1 VTVNGSG
8 HHLPPSMHAQE
19 LVRDLM
25 RSTPNLPALN
35 GNGCFL
41 PTGASVGWDCEKIE
55 LRTAETRSNRGAV
68 IEHLRLRQWVYDT
81 IQEVNTQ
88 NGAYTTIEMSC
99 GGACYATGKTFGTH
113 FNVDLQNVNRPAISQ
128 DLAALYLIGLP
139 FHGSGA
145 LKFGTIVPCWSA
157 HIEQRGV
164 QRLFGFK
171 DMREAGKCRLQIAT
185 SAGCSRSPLSL
196 ALGFGWLTLIAAALE
211 GGLSSAEIPQFND
224 LEAAGRTYNAD
235 LTAKVPVET
244 SMGAL
249 SVMDCIELVFP
260 VLCTY
265 ANTDDL
271 NDICALVGR
280 VIHDMRKDPS
290 ALATSHDPHVLCAL
304 LKRLATRRGFDAE
317 QLREVNSALTSLDHL
332 KVADDDHALE
342 LPAFL
347 LRNRRRLRNAG
358 GHSARESRPDSV
370 PDEETLE
377 RYIALK
383 AEAEELYTRWPLLG
397 CGLFDE
403 LDQAGVL
410 EYARFGIALPEPSD
424 EISAFASPRA
434 WLRGGFVAEFLG
446 HSDAYACGWD
456 KLVDKENRRT
466 LSMTDPDHPESEWKP
481 LVRETEN
488 RPGMNRLRRAL
499 PVIDR
504 YLNDPAHSGA
514 VSTQARLAQRTTL
527 PVNGHDERT
536 HRFSPRER
544 VNSDATLPLP
554 GSAEAVTQS
563 TIDSLRRSA
572 EQFLSGVTRMQVAE
586 ELWAIGEIDEAV
598 RQARSACLV
607 EWFLPAAQE
616 ILVAAAHRNPCR
628 EGFVPELEE
637 LMRRWTL
644 FKLK

>member
-1 VTVNGSG
+1 
-8 HHLPPSMHAQE
+8 MHAQE

-55 LRTAETRSNRGAV
+55 LRTAESRSNRGAV
-68 IEHLRLRQWVYDT
+68 TEHLRLRQWVYDT
-81 IQEVNTQ
+81 VQELNSQ
-88 NGAYTTIEMSC
+88 NGAYTTVEMSC

-113 FNVDLQNVNRPAISQ
+113 FNVDIQLVNRPAISQ

-171 DMREAGKCRLQIAT
+171 DMRDAGRCRLQIAT

-224 LEAAGRTYNAD
+224 VEAAGRTYNTD
-235 LTAKVPVET
+235 LTANESVET

-249 SVMDCIELVFP
+249 SVMDCIELVLP

-265 ANTDDL
+265 ANTEDL
-271 NDICALVGR
+271 SDICALLGR

-304 LKRLATRRGFDAE
+304 VTRLAARRGFDAE
-317 QLREVNSALTSLDHL
+317 QLREVNSALISLDHS
-332 KVADDDHALE
+332 KAPDEDNALE

-347 LRNRRRLRNAG
+347 LRNHRRLRNAG
-358 GHSARESRPDSV
+358 GHTTREGRLNSV
-370 PDEETLE
+370 LDEETLE

-383 AEAEELYTRWPLLG
+383 SEAEELYTRWPVLG
-397 CGLFDE
+397 HGLFDE
-403 LDQAGVL
+403 LDRAGVL
-410 EYARFGIALPEPSD
+410 EYARFGITLPEPSD

-434 WLRGGFVAEFLG
+434 WLRGGFVAEYSKYPG
-446 HSDAYACGWD
+446 AYTCGWD
-456 KLVDKENRRT
+456 RLVDKEKRAT
-466 LSMTDPDHPESEWKP
+466 LTMSDPDRPESEWKP
-481 LVRETEN
+481 LARETEN

-504 YLNDPAHSGA
+504 YLNDPTHTGA
-514 VSTQARLAQRTTL
+514 VSTRARLAQRTTL

-536 HRFSPRER
+536 HRFSPRDR
-544 VNSDATLPLP
+544 VNCHATLPLP
-554 GSAEAVTQS
+554 GSAETVTPS
-563 TIDSLRRSA
+563 TIDLLRRRA
-572 EQFLSGVTRMQVAE
+572 DQIKSGITRMHLAVG
-586 ELWAIGEIDEAV
+586 LWVIGEIDEAA
-598 RQARSACLV
+598 RQAHRACRA

-616 ILVAAAHRNPCR
+616 ILVVAAHRNPCR

-644 FKLK
+644 LKLK